1 MEVLVL
7 LDFEA
12 PCQDEL
18 SVKTGDVVKNVSQ
31 ERRGGTCCTG
41 KCGERRACFRY
52 LCQAKKTK
60 PTLRCEVVYP
70 YSSQNHDELELC
82 AGEVIEIMN
91 EVWWTHLWAER
102 GLCVVDRD
110 LCVDHCFPST
120 TSGPICV
127 RGLHPGADLGRF
139 GHSHPNEVNVGA
151 PSEVDESFD
160 AIPRTA
166 KERP

>member
-1 MEVLVL
+1 MAENTVVIDPKTPVLV
-7 LDFEA
+7 A
-12 PCQDEL
+12 PVGSL
-18 SVKTGDVVKNVSQ
+18 VVDTNSPHQWFGNLV
-31 ERRGGTCCTG
+31 T
-41 KCGERRACFRY
+41 
-52 LCQAKKTK
+52 
-60 PTLRCEVVYP
+60 
-70 YSSQNHDELELC
+70 
-82 AGEVIEIMN
+82 M
-91 EVWWTHLWAER
+91 VWWTHLWAER